1 MGVSLRCAFSRYA
14 HTADV
19 IDGNLSIPGFDLKCE
34 SPDSIVQAY
43 REMARS
49 ATFDVCEMAPVTYL
63 AAREADVPLIALPIF
78 TFRRFHHGDVTCKT
92 GIGIEGPTGLEG
104 RTVGVR
110 AYSVTSALWARAIW
124 QHDYAVDLSKISW
137 LTDDEENVESVPI
150 PANVRRLP
158 SHDSIRN
165 AFKRGDIAAS
175 FTGIAG
181 LGRTGPPNANWA
193 ANSHSMESSAIEDS
207 RILIDDWATAEAD
220 WYQRTG
226 VYPLHGIIVMREE
239 VAQMY
244 PGLGRALFDIFDSAK
259 QSYISYLTKT
269 DDSERDADDRVN
281 IRNMSIVGSDPLP
294 YGLEANHS
302 SIEALLRYSAE
313 QGFSSAGQSV
323 SDMFLD
329 VSS

>member
-1 MGVSLRCAFSRYA
+1 VSVSLRCAFSRYA

-19 IDGNLSIPGFDLKCE
+19 INGNLSIPGFDLHCE

-49 ATFDVCEMAPVTYL
+49 AAFDVCEMAPVTFL
-63 AAREADVPLIALPIF
+63 AARAAGVPLIALPIF

-92 GIGIEGPTGLEG
+92 GIGIEGPADLEG
-104 RTVGVR
+104 RIVGVR
-110 AYSVTSALWARAIW
+110 AYSVTSAVWARAIW
-124 QHDYAVDLSKISW
+124 QHEYAVDLSKINW
-137 LTDDEENVESVPI
+137 LTDDEENVESLPI

-158 SHDSIRN
+158 SHDSIRS
-165 AFKRGDIAAS
+165 AFKRGEIAAS

-193 ANSHSMESSAIEDS
+193 ANSHVNESPAIEDS
-207 RILIDDWATAEAD
+207 RILINDWAAAETD
-220 WYQRTG
+220 WYRRTG
-226 VYPLHGIIVMREE
+226 IYPLHGVIVMREE
-239 VAQMY
+239 IAQMY
-244 PGLGRALFDIFDSAK
+244 PELGRALFDVFNSAK
-259 QSYISYLTKT
+259 QSYLSYLTDT
-269 DDSERDADDRVN
+269 DESERDADDRVH

-294 YGLEANHS
+294 YGLKANKS

-313 QGFSSAGQSV
+313 QGFSATGQDV
-323 SDMFLD
+323 EDLFMD

>member
-1 MGVSLRCAFSRYA
+1 MSVSLRCAFSRYA

-19 IDGNLSIPGFDLKCE
+19 IDGNLSIPGFDLHCE

-49 ATFDVCEMAPVTYL
+49 AAFDVCEMAPLTYL
-63 AAREADVPLIALPIF
+63 AARAAGVPLIALPIF
-78 TFRRFHHGDVTCKT
+78 TFRRFHHGDVTCQT
-92 GIGIEGPTGLEG
+92 GIGIAGPADLEG

-137 LTDDEENVESVPI
+137 LTDDEENVESLPI

-158 SHDSIRN
+158 SHDSIRS

-193 ANSHSMESSAIEDS
+193 TNSHSLESPAIENS
-207 RILIDDWATAEAD
+207 RILIDDWATAEVN

-226 VYPLHGIIVMREE
+226 VYPLHGVIVMREE

-244 PGLGRALFDIFDSAK
+244 PELGRALFDAFDSAK

-269 DDSERDADDRVN
+269 DETERDADDRIN
-281 IRNMSIVGSDPLP
+281 IRNMGIVGSDPLP
-294 YGLEANHS
+294 YGLKENKS

-313 QGFSSAGQSV
+313 QGFSAAGQEAE
-323 SDMFLD
+323 DIFMD